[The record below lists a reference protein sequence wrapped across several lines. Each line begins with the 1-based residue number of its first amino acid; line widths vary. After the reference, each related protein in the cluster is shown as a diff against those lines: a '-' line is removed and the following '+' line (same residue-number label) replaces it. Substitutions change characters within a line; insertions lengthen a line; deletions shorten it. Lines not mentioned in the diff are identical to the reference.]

1 MDVSAER
8 EAFFFPQGERQM
20 AKKKWYVVWKGKKPG
35 IYSTWAECEK
45 QVKGFKG
52 ARFKSFSSYEEA
64 ETAFNNSAAKP
75 EAENGSYITES
86 ISVDAGSHGNPGPVE
101 YRGVYTKTEEIVFA
115 HPGFKKG
122 TNNIAEFLGIVHA
135 LRYLK
140 DKESGMPVYSDSAT
154 AIGWVEKK
162 KANSTLVEDAD
173 SREIWEEIRRAENW
187 LREHTWDNPIYKW
200 DTNNWGEIK
209 ADYQRK

>member
-1 MDVSAER
+1 MDVSAEW

-20 AKKKWYVVWKGKKPG
+20 AKKKWYVVWKGKNPG

-52 ARFKSFSSYEEA
+52 AKFKSFPSYEEA
-64 ETAFNNSAAKP
+64 EAAFNNSAAKS
-75 EAENGSYITES
+75 ETENGSYITES

-101 YRGVYTKTEEIVFA
+101 YRGVYTKTEEVVFA

-122 TNNIAEFLGIVHA
+122 TNNMAEFLGIVHA
-135 LRYLK
+135 LQYLK
-140 DKESGMPVYSDSAT
+140 KQKSAMPVYSDSAT
-154 AIGWVEKK
+154 AIGWVERK
-162 KANSTLVEDAD
+162 KANSTLVRDAD
-173 SREIWEEIRRAENW
+173 SREIWEDIRRAESW
-187 LREHTWDNPIYKW
+187 LKEHTWENPIYKW

>member
-1 MDVSAER
+1 MDVSAEW

-52 ARFKSFSSYEEA
+52 AKFKSFPSYEEA
-64 ETAFNNSAAKP
+64 EAAFNNFAAKS
-75 EAENGSYITES
+75 ETENGSYITES

-101 YRGVYTKTEEIVFA
+101 YRGVYTKTEEVVFA

-122 TNNIAEFLGIVHA
+122 TNNMAEFLGIVHA
-135 LRYLK
+135 LQYLK
-140 DKESGMPVYSDSAT
+140 EQKSAMPVYSDSAT
-154 AIGWVEKK
+154 AIGWVERK
-162 KANSTLVEDAD
+162 KANSTLVRDAD
-173 SREIWEEIRRAENW
+173 SREIWEDIRRAESW
-187 LREHTWDNPIYKW
+187 LKEHTWENPIYKW

>member
-1 MDVSAER
+1 MDVSAEW

-52 ARFKSFSSYEEA
+52 AKFKSFPSYEEA
-64 ETAFNNSAAKP
+64 EAAFNNSAAKS
-75 EAENGSYITES
+75 ETENGSYITES

-101 YRGVYTKTEEIVFA
+101 YRGVYTKTEEVVFA

-122 TNNIAEFLGIVHA
+122 TNNMAEFLGIVHA
-135 LRYLK
+135 LQYLK
-140 DKESGMPVYSDSAT
+140 KQKSAMPVYSDSAT
-154 AIGWVEKK
+154 AIGWVERK
-162 KANSTLVEDAD
+162 KANSTLVRDAD
-173 SREIWEEIRRAENW
+173 SREIWEDIRRAESW
-187 LREHTWDNPIYKW
+187 LKEHTWENPIYKW

>member
-1 MDVSAER
+1 M

-35 IYSTWAECEK
+35 IYTTWAECEK

-52 ARFKSFSSYEEA
+52 AKFKSFPSYEEA
-64 ETAFNNSAAKP
+64 EAAFNNSTLKP

-122 TNNIAEFLGIVHA
+122 TNNMAEFLGIVHA
-135 LRYLK
+135 LQYLK
-140 DKESGMPVYSDSAT
+140 EQKSAMPVYSDSAT

-187 LREHTWDNPIYKW
+187 LKEHTWDNPIYKW

>member
-1 MDVSAER
+1 MDVSAEW

-52 ARFKSFSSYEEA
+52 AKFKSFPSYEEA
-64 ETAFNNSAAKP
+64 EAAFNNSAAKS
-75 EAENGSYITES
+75 ETENGSYITES

-101 YRGVYTKTEEIVFA
+101 YRGVYTKTEEVVFA

-122 TNNIAEFLGIVHA
+122 TNNMAEFLGIVHA
-135 LRYLK
+135 LQYLK
-140 DKESGMPVYSDSAT
+140 EQKSAMPVYSDSAT

-162 KANSTLVEDAD
+162 KANSTLVRDAD
-173 SREIWEEIRRAENW
+173 SREIWEDIRRAESW
-187 LREHTWDNPIYKW
+187 LKEHTWENPIYKW

>member
-1 MDVSAER
+1 
-8 EAFFFPQGERQM
+8 M

-35 IYSTWAECEK
+35 IYTTWAECEK

-52 ARFKSFSSYEEA
+52 AKFKSFPSYEEA
-64 ETAFNNSAAKP
+64 EAAFNGTGEKP
-75 EAENGSYITES
+75 EAESGSYIMES

-101 YRGVYTKTEEIVFA
+101 YRGVYTKTEEVVFA

-122 TNNIAEFLGIVHA
+122 TNNMAEFLGIVHA

-140 DKESGMPVYSDSAT
+140 EKESPMPVYSDSAT

-173 SREIWEEIRRAENW
+173 SREIWEDIRRAEKW
-187 LREHTWDNPIYKW
+187 LKEHTWNNPIYKW